1 MFYGKVCR
9 NAPEYLRL
17 VDAFFWD
24 WKRNRI
30 MKQFLW
36 GAFLVIAM
44 GLTATGLYFNE
55 TWKSITRSWLE
66 AWARHML

>member
-9 NAPEYLRL
+9 NAPEYLRS

-36 GAFLVIAM
+36 ASFLVAAV
-44 GLTATGLYFNE
+44 GLSATGLYFNE
-55 TWKSITRSWLE
+55 TWKLITRSWLE
-66 AWARHML
+66 GWARNML